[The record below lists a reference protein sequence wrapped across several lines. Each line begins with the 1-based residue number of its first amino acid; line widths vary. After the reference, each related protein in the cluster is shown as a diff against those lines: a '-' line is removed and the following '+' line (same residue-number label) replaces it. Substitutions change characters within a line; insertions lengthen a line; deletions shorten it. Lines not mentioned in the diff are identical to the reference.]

1 MIFKRRKIKN
11 LVAVS
16 GGFDPVHIGHIRMF
30 KEAKKYGDVVAILN
44 NDNWL
49 MAKKGFVFMPEQERK
64 EILESIKYIDEVVL
78 TKHEK
83 GTKDMSVCKEL
94 EILLPDIYAN
104 GGDRTITNI
113 PEVDLCDQLGIKM
126 IWNIGGG
133 KVASSS
139 DMVKRFKE
147 DKNGRK

>member
-113 PEVDLCDQLGIKM
+113 PEVSLCDQLGIKM